1 VNLSA
6 VDTWFS
12 WRRAFAPAVVGA
24 AIVAVGCDSSS
35 GGNSPPPPGSDGVI
49 AKKLNPDDLVKVVG
63 EGKGQ
68 HKEAV
73 SRRERIKALR
83 EAAKKSE

>member
-12 WRRAFAPAVVGA
+12 WRRAFAPALVGA

-35 GGNSPPPPGSDGVI
+35 GGNNPPPPGSDGVI
-49 AKKLNPDDLVKVVG
+49 AKKVNPDDLYKYVG
-63 EGKGQ
+63 EGAAKR
-68 HKEAV
+68 KEAV
-73 SRRERIKALR
+73 SRRERVKLLR
-83 EAAKKSE
+83 EAAKKPD